1 MIAKKLASAPALWGP
16 PPIAKVHLFF
26 SGQMSQKIGERSRVV
41 GADPYCESGLK
52 AIFFRA
58 SGAKQSFSSWWE
70 HLNLHVISCVETL
83 LGRNL
88 YENFLCASGAIRYLR
103 THRISMST

>member
-1 MIAKKLASAPALWGP
+1 M
-16 PPIAKVHLFF
+16 
-26 SGQMSQKIGERSRVV
+26 

-103 THRISMST
+103 THRISMSTVHLGKKNILSNLTVPNKMW